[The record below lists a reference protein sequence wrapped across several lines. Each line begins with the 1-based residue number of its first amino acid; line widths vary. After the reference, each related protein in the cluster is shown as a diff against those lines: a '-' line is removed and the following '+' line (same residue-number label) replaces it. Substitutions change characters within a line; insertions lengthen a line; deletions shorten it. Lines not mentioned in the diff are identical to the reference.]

1 MVLLLI
7 LWREDLSATRFC
19 GSGMARHR
27 DVEGF
32 KVFSNPRGIM
42 ELESRRLFSHIMPPY
57 DQGSVQ
63 LVITLFGTTKDKLK
77 LLGMLLKNNLASR
90 LGGS

>member
-1 MVLLLI
+1 
-7 LWREDLSATRFC
+7 
-19 GSGMARHR
+19 
-27 DVEGF
+27 
-32 KVFSNPRGIM
+32 M